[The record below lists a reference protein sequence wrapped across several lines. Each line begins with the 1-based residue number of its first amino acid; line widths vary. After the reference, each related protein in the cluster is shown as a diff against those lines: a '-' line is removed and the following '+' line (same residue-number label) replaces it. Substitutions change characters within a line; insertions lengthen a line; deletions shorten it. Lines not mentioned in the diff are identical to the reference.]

1 MTNKLKIKEDVNRP
15 LEIPAKQGQ
24 TGLEASTEFLL
35 KPSLLAAKVIDSD
48 KRQLSK
54 DFIDLQYTQAMLE
67 RSIGDVKQ
75 GNLADVEAMLYSQ
88 AYALNVMFTTLMTR
102 ANRQEYMP
110 PTQALMSLAFKAQN
124 QSRATLQALVDL
136 KQPRQPTFVKQ
147 ANISQGHQQVN
158 NLAGKN
164 ITPQNELLKDS
175 YAELDTRTATTTTGT
190 DTELETVGKVYRR
203 KDTGRQKKVRAE
215 RLQNW
220 QKPRGTGAI

>member
-1 MTNKLKIKEDVNRP
+1 MTNKSLKKEDVNRP

-24 TGLEASTEFLL
+24 TELGATTEFLL
-35 KPSLLAAKVIDSD
+35 KPSFLAAKVIDTD

-54 DFIDLQYTQAMLE
+54 DLIDLQYTQAMLE
-67 RSIGDVKQ
+67 RSIGEVKQ

-102 ANRQEYMP
+102 ANRQECMQ

-158 NLAGKN
+158 NLAEKN
-164 ITPQNELLKDS
+164 ITPQNELLRGD
-175 YAELDTRTATTTTGT
+175 YAKLDNRTTPKAKGVNST
-190 DTELETVGKVYRR
+190 LEAMDKV
-203 KDTGRQKKVRAE
+203 
-215 RLQNW
+215 N
-220 QKPRGTGAI
+220 RG

>member
-1 MTNKLKIKEDVNRP
+1 MTDKSKIKEDVNRP
-15 LEIPAKQGQ
+15 VEIYAKQGQ

-35 KPSLLAAKVIDSD
+35 KPSLLASKVIDSD

-67 RSIGDVKQ
+67 RSIGEVKQ
-75 GNLADVEAMLYSQ
+75 GNLADVEAILYSQ
-88 AYALNVMFTTLMTR
+88 AYALNVMFATLMTR

-110 PTQALMSLAFKAQN
+110 STQALMSLAFKAQN

-158 NLAGKN
+158 NLSEKN
-164 ITPQNELLKDS
+164 QISQNKLLEGQTYDLDS
-175 YAELDTRTATTTTGT
+175 RPKSKTKGINSRMEA
-190 DTELETVGKVYRR
+190 VGKVYGS
-203 KDTGRQKKVRAE
+203 KNGE
-215 RLQNW
+215 R
-220 QKPRGTGAI
+220 

>member
-1 MTNKLKIKEDVNRP
+1 MTDKSKIKEDVNRP
-15 LEIPAKQGQ
+15 VEIPAKQGQ

-67 RSIGDVKQ
+67 RSIGEVKQ

-88 AYALNVMFTTLMTR
+88 AYALNVMFATLMTR

-124 QSRATLQALVDL
+124 QSRATLQALVDM

-158 NLAGKN
+158 NLAEKNQISQNKLLEGQAYDLDSRPQGKAKK
-164 ITPQNELLKDS
+164 IDS
-175 YAELDTRTATTTTGT
+175 KMEA
-190 DTELETVGKVYRR
+190 VGKVHRGKNSRR
-203 KDTGRQKKVRAE
+203 
-215 RLQNW
+215 
-220 QKPRGTGAI
+220 